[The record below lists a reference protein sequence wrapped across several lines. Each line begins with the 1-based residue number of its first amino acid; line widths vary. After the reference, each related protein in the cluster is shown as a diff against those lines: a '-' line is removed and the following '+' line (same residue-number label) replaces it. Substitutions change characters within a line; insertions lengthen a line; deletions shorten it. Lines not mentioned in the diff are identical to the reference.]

1 MPIEIER
8 KFLVTADDWRRLAR
22 PGRRFC
28 QGHIAQG
35 PNGKVRIRR
44 AGDEAFITFK
54 GPRHG
59 IARAEYEYPIPI
71 EDAEELLK
79 LFCQK
84 PLVEKTR
91 HEVHCEGLVWEVDV
105 YAGQPLVLAEV
116 ELDRVDEAV
125 RLPSWVGREVTA
137 DPAFSNTAIA
147 ARTAA
152 Q

>member
-8 KFLVTADDWRRLAR
+8 KFLVTGDDWRRLAR

-28 QGHIAQG
+28 QGRIADG

-59 IARAEYEYPIPI
+59 IARAEFEYPIPVA
-71 EDAEELLK
+71 DAEELLK
-79 LFCQK
+79 RFCEK

-91 HEVHCEGLVWEVDV
+91 HEVPCDGVVWEVDV
-105 YAGQPLVLAEV
+105 YAGPEALTLAEV
-116 ELDRVDEAV
+116 ELERETE
-125 RLPSWVGREVTA
+125 RPPRPGWIGREVTT
-137 DPAFSNTAIA
+137 DPDYSNTAIA
-147 ARTAA
+147 RCLSR
-152 Q
+152 